1 MKYCKNCGA
10 HVKDNQK
17 VCTQCGHPL
26 QNQNNTSKRNKK
38 MYLVIGIIIA
48 IIILLIILYKIV
60 ATSLSPESEA
70 KTISEDL
77 KKGDTKNL
85 SNHLVFNDRSLNK
98 DEAKAFY
105 KYVVDA
111 DNPERI
117 ADDIENKT
125 KQMTKDKSDTASVDI
140 NDTEVIHIHKNGKK
154 YGIFNNYDFEVSK
167 QKVSITPESD
177 SKVTYKYNGK
187 KHKIKLS
194 EDESKT
200 FATLPLGNYKL
211 KAQKVVN
218 NEKFD
223 GQLIITMSDENEVQE
238 QFNEKY
244 LDINI
249 DDSELDSDT
258 QIDLYI
264 NNKKLSA
271 QDDYDSYLYGPYK
284 PDEKIEVYAQAHVDD
299 KKFKSNVVK
308 APKPKKEN
316 EPVPIDLSFD
326 NEKIKAHQENKDIK
340 ENVQTFIEDY
350 TEDLNE
356 AYEEEEYSYIS
367 SYIKRGTDTADHM
380 KKVVESGDE
389 ADYSD
394 PKVVKYSKKGDTITI
409 EVEKQDKDDQTI
421 HSQYVLDYDDLLS
434 DFKIKDYT
442 DI

>member
-1 MKYCKNCGA
+1 
-10 HVKDNQK
+10 
-17 VCTQCGHPL
+17 
-26 QNQNNTSKRNKK
+26 
-38 MYLVIGIIIA
+38 
-48 IIILLIILYKIV
+48 
-60 ATSLSPESEA
+60 
-70 KTISEDL
+70 
-77 KKGDTKNL
+77 
-85 SNHLVFNDRSLNK
+85 
-98 DEAKAFY
+98 
-105 KYVVDA
+105 
-111 DNPERI
+111 
-117 ADDIENKT
+117 
-125 KQMTKDKSDTASVDI
+125 
-140 NDTEVIHIHKNGKK
+140 
-154 YGIFNNYDFEVSK
+154 
-167 QKVSITPESD
+167 
-177 SKVTYKYNGK
+177 
-187 KHKIKLS
+187 S

-223 GQLIITMSDENEVQE
+223 GQLIINMSDENEVQE

-249 DDSELDSDT
+249 DDRELDSDT

-326 NEKIKAHQENKDIK
+326 NEKIKAYN
-340 ENVQTFIEDY
+340 
-350 TEDLNE
+350 EDLEE

-367 SYIKRGTDTADHM
+367 SYIKHGTDTADHM